1 MFVASKLLLFVT
13 QPLAWVVLLL
23 LAGLLLLRSG
33 LRLANQQQLQQNQQS
48 KTPSQAAWGLRF
60 VGLALLVLLV
70 QGWGI
75 LPDAGIRQLENTYPP
90 QATPPD
96 LKNFAGIV
104 VLGGALDS
112 ATLWEGR
119 TQPALNSAA
128 ERMVAPLPLMQQH
141 PDLRLLFTGGEGG
154 LWAQKLTEAQRA
166 DIFYRAMGL
175 APERLI
181 LEDRSRN
188 TFENAVLSAAI
199 AGVDIKK
206 PWLLVTSAWH
216 MPRSMATFEKAG
228 WNVTPYPVD
237 FRTGSSTSW
246 TDYSLSDGAS
256 RWQLL
261 LHEWL
266 GLWVYQFTGRA

>member
-1 MFVASKLLLFVT
+1 MFVVSKLLMFVT

-33 LRLANQQQLQQNQQS
+33 LRLANQQQHPNTQN

-70 QGWGI
+70 QGWEI
-75 LPDAGIRQLENTYPP
+75 LPDAGIRRLENTYPP

-112 ATLWEGR
+112 ASVWEGR
-119 TQPALNSAA
+119 TQPALNGAA

-141 PDLRLLFTGGEGG
+141 LHLRLLFTGGEGQ
-154 LWAQKLTEAQRA
+154 LLAQGLTEAQRA
-166 DIFYRAMGL
+166 GIFYQAMGL

-181 LEDRSRN
+181 FEDRSRN

-199 AGVDIKK
+199 AGVEIKK

-237 FRTGSSTSW
+237 FRTGQRTPW

-266 GLWVYQFTGRA
+266 GLWVYQRTGRA

>member
-1 MFVASKLLLFVT
+1 MFVVSKLLMFVT

-33 LRLANQQQLQQNQQS
+33 LRLANQQQHPNTQN
-48 KTPSQAAWGLRF
+48 KTPSQAVWGLRF

-70 QGWGI
+70 QGWEI
-75 LPDAGIRQLENTYPP
+75 LPDAGIRRLENTYPP

-112 ATLWEGR
+112 ASVWDGR
-119 TQPALNSAA
+119 TQPTLNSAA

-141 PDLRLLFTGGEGG
+141 LHLRLLFTGGEGQ
-154 LWAQKLTEAQRA
+154 LLAQGLTEAQRA
-166 DIFYRAMGL
+166 GIFYQAMGL

-237 FRTGSSTSW
+237 FRTGQRTPW

-266 GLWVYQFTGRA
+266 GLWVYQRTGRA

>member
-1 MFVASKLLLFVT
+1 MFVVSKLLMFVT

-33 LRLANQQQLQQNQQS
+33 LRLANQQQHPNTQN

-70 QGWGI
+70 QGWEI
-75 LPDAGIRQLENTYPP
+75 LPDAGIRRLENTYPP

-96 LKNFAGIV
+96 LKNFAGII
-104 VLGGALDS
+104 VLGGALES
-112 ATLWEGR
+112 ASLWEGR

-141 PDLRLLFTGGEGG
+141 PHLRLLFTGGEGE
-154 LWAQKLTEAQRA
+154 LWAQALTEAQRA

-188 TFENAVLSAAI
+188 TFENAVLSAAV

-237 FRTGSSTSW
+237 FRTGQSTPW

-266 GLWVYQFTGRA
+266 GLWVYQRTGRA

>member
-1 MFVASKLLLFVT
+1 MFVVSKLLLFVT

-33 LRLANQQQLQQNQQS
+33 LRLANQQQHQNKQS

-70 QGWGI
+70 QGWEI
-75 LPDAGIRQLENTYPP
+75 LPDAGIRRLENTYPP
-90 QATPPD
+90 QAIPPD

-112 ATLWEGR
+112 ASVWEGR

-141 PDLRLLFTGGEGG
+141 LHLRLLFTGGEGQ
-154 LWAQKLTEAQRA
+154 LLAQGLTEAQRA
-166 DIFYRAMGL
+166 GIFYQAMGL

-181 LEDRSRN
+181 FEDRSRN
-188 TFENAVLSAAI
+188 TFENAVLSAAV

-237 FRTGSSTSW
+237 FRTGQSTPW

-266 GLWVYQFTGRA
+266 GLWVYQRTGRA

>member
-1 MFVASKLLLFVT
+1 MFVVSKLLLFVT
-13 QPLAWVVLLL
+13 QPLSWVVLLL
-23 LAGLLLLRSG
+23 MAGLVFLRTG
-33 LRLANQQQLQQNQQS
+33 LRQSPQKASWGFTCVALAC
-48 KTPSQAAWGLRF
+48 F
-60 VGLALLVLLV
+60 VLVL
-70 QGWGI
+70 QGWGV
-75 LPDAGIRQLENTYPP
+75 LPDAGIRRLENTYPP
-90 QATPPD
+90 QASPPD
-96 LKNFAGIV
+96 LKHFAGIV

-112 ATLWEGR
+112 AAVWEGR
-119 TQPALNSAA
+119 TQPALNGAA

-141 PDLRLLFTGGEGG
+141 PHLRLLFTGGEGA
-154 LWAQKLTEAQRA
+154 LFAQGLTEAQRA
-166 DIFYRAMGL
+166 DIFYQSMGL
-175 APERLI
+175 DPRRLI

-199 AGVDIKK
+199 AGVDIQK

-237 FRTGSSTSW
+237 FRTGQSTAWS
-246 TDYSLSDGAS
+246 DYSLSDGAS

>member
-1 MFVASKLLLFVT
+1 
-13 QPLAWVVLLL
+13 LAWVVLLL

-33 LRLANQQQLQQNQQS
+33 LRLANQQQQQNKQS
-48 KTPSQAAWGLRF
+48 KTPSQALWGLRF

-70 QGWGI
+70 QGWEI
-75 LPDAGIRQLENTYPP
+75 LPDAGIRRLENTYPP
-90 QATPPD
+90 QAAPPD

-104 VLGGALDS
+104 VLGGALES
-112 ATLWEGR
+112 ASLWEGR

-141 PDLRLLFTGGEGG
+141 PHLRLLFTGGEGE
-154 LWAQKLTEAQRA
+154 LWAQALTEAQRA

-188 TFENAVLSAAI
+188 TFENAVLSAAV

-237 FRTGSSTSW
+237 FRTGQSTPW

-266 GLWVYQFTGRA
+266 GLWVYQRTGRA

>member
-1 MFVASKLLLFVT
+1 MFVVSKLLMFVT

-33 LRLANQQQLQQNQQS
+33 LRLANQQQHPNTQN

-70 QGWGI
+70 QGWEI
-75 LPDAGIRQLENTYPP
+75 LPDAGIRRLENTYPP
-90 QATPPD
+90 QAAPPD

-104 VLGGALDS
+104 VLGGALES
-112 ATLWEGR
+112 ASLWEGR

-141 PDLRLLFTGGEGG
+141 PHLRLLFTGGEGE
-154 LWAQKLTEAQRA
+154 LWAQALTEAQRA

-237 FRTGSSTSW
+237 FRTGQRTPW

-266 GLWVYQFTGRA
+266 GLWVYQRTGRA

>member
-1 MFVASKLLLFVT
+1 MFVVSKLLLFVT

-33 LRLANQQQLQQNQQS
+33 LRLANQQQHPNTQS
-48 KTPSQAAWGLRF
+48 KTPSQVAWGLRF

-70 QGWGI
+70 QGWEI
-75 LPDAGIRQLENTYPP
+75 LPDAGIRRLENTYPP

-112 ATLWEGR
+112 ASVWEGR
-119 TQPALNSAA
+119 TQPALNGAA

-141 PDLRLLFTGGEGG
+141 LHLRLLFTGGEGQ
-154 LWAQKLTEAQRA
+154 LLAQGLTEAQRA
-166 DIFYRAMGL
+166 GIFYQAMGL

-181 LEDRSRN
+181 FEDRSRN

-228 WNVTPYPVD
+228 WNVTPYSVD
-237 FRTGSSTSW
+237 FRTGQRTPW

-266 GLWVYQFTGRA
+266 GLWVYQRTGRA